1 MEIQAKRMFQKDSF
15 YQFSRLKFP
24 TGSHLTTQLV
34 KHLAHDRNV
43 GTEYILK
50 FVWMAEYIA

>member
-1 MEIQAKRMFQKDSF
+1 MFQKDSF